1 MRSVMMFFTIVHS
14 FPQGLA
20 SLSYIKYKSDLVFCC
35 VSIEHQSLEILVNG
49 FFITVAS
56 IKRKGM
62 IWWMFIFASII
73 SECECLALQY
83 IIVSQ
88 I

>member
-1 MRSVMMFFTIVHS
+1 MMFFTIVHS

-20 SLSYIKYKSDLVFCC
+20 SLSYIKYKSVFCC
-35 VSIEHQSLEILVNG
+35 ATIEHQSLEILANG

-56 IKRKGM
+56 IKCKGM
-62 IWWMFIFASII
+62 IWWMFIFAGII
-73 SECECLALQY
+73 SGCECLALRY